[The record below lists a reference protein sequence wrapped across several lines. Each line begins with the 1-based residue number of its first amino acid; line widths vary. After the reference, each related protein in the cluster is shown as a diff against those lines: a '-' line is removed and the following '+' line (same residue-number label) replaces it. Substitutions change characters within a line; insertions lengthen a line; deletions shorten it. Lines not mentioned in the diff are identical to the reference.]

1 LDIGDLN
8 DLFLGQRCFIIGN
21 GPSLNQT
28 KLELLKHEYTIG
40 LNRIY
45 LNYENMGFE
54 PTFLCI
60 ANANVVEQFHDDID
74 QLQSIKFI
82 RYDVKGFIRNRWN
95 TFFMESYGYH
105 DFNTDLSDLRWCE
118 GTTVTYCA
126 MQLAFY
132 LGFVEVIL
140 VGVDHHFALSG
151 TPHKLVTASS
161 DDQNHFHPN
170 YFGRGIKWQYPDL
183 VRSEIS
189 YRMAKT
195 VYQKH
200 GRRILDATIN
210 GHLAVFPKIDFR
222 TLFGNANRDAMAN
235 RIEQTGC
242 DESQPAENV
251 SSRRPVRRISRGI
264 GSKILRP
271 GHENMPPSAAPQ
283 PSLMPHAVRTA
294 GPPAEPEN
302 DQTIFF
308 NWVPQF
314 KDIHADQRCVI
325 IGNGPSLNRMNLSF
339 LEKEITFGL
348 NRIYLLFKK
357 WKFRPTYYVA
367 VNPLVIEQ
375 SAVAI
380 QRLGSTKFISDY
392 GRRFLEV
399 SEGLYFI
406 NRENRWHFSKNP
418 ENGLCEGWTVTFV
431 AMQLAY
437 HMGFKEV
444 VLIGIDHHFITKGD
458 PNEAV
463 VSEGDDPNH
472 FHPEYFGKGVRWHLP
487 DLERSEISYR
497 MAKQAFESDGRR
509 ILDATVD
516 GRLKVFPKVDYREYF
531 KTPYRSAG
539 LGSQHTGADA
549 QVALKQAQEL
559 VDSGKLDEAD
569 TLLET
574 AIAGLSQDGSL
585 HFARGLLHERRG
597 EPVRAVESFATA
609 VRLAPEN
616 PNYLK
621 CLARQ
626 YHKTCGRSVEAL
638 GLLRQ
643 SFEKHSKDPSI
654 HQLIAEILHTL
665 GRAEEARYF
674 RETAERLICEGRSQR
689 VPMDSSSELRFY
701 YPKAQTA
708 L

>member
-1 LDIGDLN
+1 
-8 DLFLGQRCFIIGN
+8 
-21 GPSLNQT
+21 
-28 KLELLKHEYTIG
+28 
-40 LNRIY
+40 
-45 LNYENMGFE
+45 
-54 PTFLCI
+54 
-60 ANANVVEQFHDDID
+60 
-74 QLQSIKFI
+74 
-82 RYDVKGFIRNRWN
+82 
-95 TFFMESYGYH
+95 MESYGYH

-222 TLFGNANRDAMAN
+222 TLFGNVNRDAMAN
-235 RIEQTGC
+235 RIEQPGC